1 MTDMK
6 NFIYNGMNVRTA
18 VVNGES
24 WFVAADICRILD
36 IGNPSDALSRLDDDE
51 KNTLV
56 LTEGIPGNP
65 EKRVVNEAGLYTLI
79 LRSRKPEARAFKR
92 WVTHEVLP
100 AIRKTGIY
108 ATEAILDNP
117 DLAIAALTKLKEE
130 RNRARELAQIN
141 AAQQQQLAE
150 LRPKA
155 TYFDLV
161 LQCRELVSTSTI
173 AKDYGEYGVWI
184 TGISFDTDSTAW
196 RKCVKKNEMAWTQL
210 SELKKWKRGTKIDS
224 LYNVKWIPTLYLI
237 DPDGKVVLGT
247 VEVKRLRATIDS
259 LIQAGKI
266 TKFMM
271 PEFKNVTKYIA
282 DNLHYP
288 KTAQKAG
295 VQGRVVVKFK
305 VDKDGKVFSPEVSS
319 ESNYSVLPR
328 KKHSNLSESEKT
340 DVQVAIGALKQ
351 EALRVVQ
358 SMPAW
363 KPAQVNGRNITIS
376 LRVPVRFA
384 LE

>member
-141 AAQQQQLAE
+141 AAQQQQIAE

-173 AKDYGEYGVWI
+173 AKDYGWSANRMNQWLHEH
-184 TGISFDTDSTAW
+184 GI
-196 RKCVKKNEMAWTQL
+196 QY
-210 SELKKWKRGTKIDS
+210 KRD
-224 LYNVKWIPTLYLI
+224 
-237 DPDGKVVLGT
+237 VLGSRQAFLDKLAQLKLEENQKLNISASWYNTLLILNKVIPVFREKFPT
-247 VEVKRLRATIDS
+247 VKLTNVLRI
-259 LIQAGKI
+259 L
-266 TKFMM
+266 
-271 PEFKNVTKYIA
+271 
-282 DNLHYP
+282 
-288 KTAQKAG
+288 
-295 VQGRVVVKFK
+295 
-305 VDKDGKVFSPEVSS
+305 
-319 ESNYSVLPR
+319 
-328 KKHSNLSESEKT
+328 
-340 DVQVAIGALKQ
+340 
-351 EALRVVQ
+351 
-358 SMPAW
+358 
-363 KPAQVNGRNITIS
+363 
-376 LRVPVRFA
+376 
-384 LE
+384 

>member
-36 IGNPSDALSRLDDDE
+36 IGNPSDTLSRLDDDE

-141 AAQQQQLAE
+141 AAQQQQIAE

-155 TYFDLV
+155 TYYDLV
-161 LQCRELVSTSTI
+161 LQCRDLVNTSTI
-173 AKDYGEYGVWI
+173 AKDYGWSANRMNQWLHEHGIQYKQGNIWLLYQAYAPMGYTSTKTFNIPDGNGVLHNRVH
-184 TGISFDTDSTAW
+184 TY
-196 RKCVKKNEMAWTQL
+196 WTQKGRL
-210 SELKKWKRGTKIDS
+210 FIYRLMTEEGNYPLIEKGRGDS
-224 LYNVKWIPTLYLI
+224 GEI
-237 DPDGKVVLGT
+237 
-247 VEVKRLRATIDS
+247 
-259 LIQAGKI
+259 
-266 TKFMM
+266 
-271 PEFKNVTKYIA
+271 
-282 DNLHYP
+282 
-288 KTAQKAG
+288 
-295 VQGRVVVKFK
+295 
-305 VDKDGKVFSPEVSS
+305 
-319 ESNYSVLPR
+319 
-328 KKHSNLSESEKT
+328 
-340 DVQVAIGALKQ
+340 
-351 EALRVVQ
+351 
-358 SMPAW
+358 
-363 KPAQVNGRNITIS
+363 
-376 LRVPVRFA
+376 
-384 LE
+384 

>member
-117 DLAIAALTKLKEE
+117 DLAIAALTKLKE
-130 RNRARELAQIN
+130 
-141 AAQQQQLAE
+141 
-150 LRPKA
+150 KG
-155 TYFDLV
+155 TGTDK
-161 LQCRELVSTSTI
+161 CR
-173 AKDYGEYGVWI
+173 
-184 TGISFDTDSTAW
+184 STAADCGAPA
-196 RKCVKKNEMAWTQL
+196 K
-210 SELKKWKRGTKIDS
+210 G
-224 LYNVKWIPTLYLI
+224 Y
-237 DPDGKVVLGT
+237 VLRSGP
-247 VEVKRLRATIDS
+247 A
-259 LIQAGKI
+259 
-266 TKFMM
+266 
-271 PEFKNVTKYIA
+271 
-282 DNLHYP
+282 
-288 KTAQKAG
+288 
-295 VQGRVVVKFK
+295 VQGSGEHIDHCQGLWMVCK
-305 VDKDGKVFSPEVSS
+305 PHE
-319 ESNYSVLPR
+319 P
-328 KKHSNLSESEKT
+328 
-340 DVQVAIGALKQ
+340 VA
-351 EALRVVQ
+351 
-358 SMPAW
+358 P
-363 KPAQVNGRNITIS
+363 
-376 LRVPVRFA
+376 
-384 LE
+384 

>member
-1 MTDMK
+1 MTEIK

-100 AIRKTGIY
+100 SIRKTGVY

-117 DLAIAALTKLKEE
+117 DLAIAALTRLKEE

-141 AAQQQQLAE
+141 AAQQQQIAE

-161 LQCRELVSTSTI
+161 LQCRDLVSTSTI
-173 AKDYGEYGVWI
+173 AKDYGWSANRMNQWLHEHGIQYKQGNIWLLYQAYAPMGYTSTKTFNIPDGNDVLHNRVHTYWTQKGRLFI
-184 TGISFDTDSTAW
+184 YQLMTSEGNYPPDRKGEWQLWTCVIWNIIRIPPRRGLLVLSKPNERHSGLTGLSYISVLRIPGKRIKTFSQQGGTAVLPLKKGIFPWPRISSFLSSWMTGIQRSGRQGSI
-196 RKCVKKNEMAWTQL
+196 
-210 SELKKWKRGTKIDS
+210 S
-224 LYNVKWIPTLYLI
+224 
-237 DPDGKVVLGT
+237 
-247 VEVKRLRATIDS
+247 AT
-259 LIQAGKI
+259 
-266 TKFMM
+266 
-271 PEFKNVTKYIA
+271 
-282 DNLHYP
+282 
-288 KTAQKAG
+288 
-295 VQGRVVVKFK
+295 
-305 VDKDGKVFSPEVSS
+305 SS
-319 ESNYSVLPR
+319 
-328 KKHSNLSESEKT
+328 
-340 DVQVAIGALKQ
+340 
-351 EALRVVQ
+351 
-358 SMPAW
+358 
-363 KPAQVNGRNITIS
+363 
-376 LRVPVRFA
+376 
-384 LE
+384 